1 MLIPLGACVV
11 RSGSSR
17 FVRNVVPK
25 NTLTNTLGSKKNPIP
40 KQTKKMDY
48 NNNQNGDGQMP
59 RQGGYRGGRE
69 GYQPRQRFNSDN
81 QENGEPRYSQESG
94 RRPRINNAGTR
105 QPRPRF
111 QQQGE
116 GGYQPRP
123 RYQQQGEGGYQPR
136 PRYQQQG
143 EGGYQPRPRFQ
154 QQGEGGYQPRPRYQQ
169 QGEGGYQPRPRYQQQ
184 GEGGYQPRPR
194 YQQQNDG
201 GYQPQGRPRFQQ
213 QQARRPQGNPAL
225 YSKKKRVEY
234 QEKYED
240 PTKPIRLNKFL
251 ANAGICS
258 RREADD
264 FILAGVITVNGM
276 VVSELGAKV
285 LPTDQVKFHD
295 QPVRREKK
303 VYILLNKPKNTVTT
317 TDDPQERHTVID
329 LVKNACS
336 ERIYPVGRLDRNTTG
351 VLLLTND
358 GDLAAKL
365 THPKFGKKKI
375 YAATLDKNLSEE
387 AYNELMAGVV
397 LDDEVII
404 PDALEF
410 PKEGDRKHVGL
421 QIHSGQNRVVRRMF
435 EKVGYKVVQL
445 DRVSFAG
452 LTKKNVPRG
461 KYRFLTQQEV
471 SMLQMGAFE

>member
-1 MLIPLGACVV
+1 
-11 RSGSSR
+11 
-17 FVRNVVPK
+17 
-25 NTLTNTLGSKKNPIP
+25 
-40 KQTKKMDY
+40 MDY
-48 NNNQNGDGQMP
+48 NNNQNGEGQTP

-69 GYQPRQRFNSDN
+69 GYQPRQRFTTDN
-81 QENGEPRYSQESG
+81 HENGEPRYSQEGG
-94 RRPRINNAGTR
+94 RRPRINNAGPR

-111 QQQGE
+111 
-116 GGYQPRP
+116 
-123 RYQQQGEGGYQPR
+123 
-136 PRYQQQG
+136 QQQG

-154 QQGEGGYQPRPRYQQ
+154 QQGEGGYQPRPRFQQQGESGYQPRPRFQQ
-169 QGEGGYQPRPRYQQQ
+169 QGEGGYQQRPRFQQNEGGYQPRPRFQQQGESGYQPRPRFQQQ
-184 GEGGYQPRPR
+184 GEGGYQ
-194 YQQQNDG
+194 Q
-201 GYQPQGRPRFQQ
+201 QGRPRFQQ
-213 QQARRPQGNPAL
+213 QQSRRPQGNPAL

-234 QEKYED
+234 QDKYED